1 MAKRLFGTTG
11 IRGLVNDLLTPEF
24 ASKIAAAFGTY
35 IGGEGKRVLIAMDTR
50 TSSEMLKSSAISG
63 LISVGCDVYD
73 SGIAPSPA
81 VQYGTREFFDAG
93 VMITGSHIP
102 PERNGLKFFLS
113 DGTEVYGHIE
123 EKIEEIYFNDGI
135 ERASWKDIGNVET
148 FDAVTPYKEMLLKTG
163 VKGNLKVVLD
173 PGHGAHYAL
182 MPGVIEKLGHD
193 LITINSQPDGF
204 FPGRGSEPDEK
215 NLKVLMEVVKEENAD
230 VGIAFDCDGDRCI
243 FVDDKG
249 RYVMGDIS
257 ECMITDEVMKESNKK
272 EKFIVTGVTTSSLV
286 DWIVEK
292 NNGKVI
298 RTKVGASDIVAE
310 TFKRGALFSFE
321 ENGGS
326 IFPEINPCRDGGL
339 TAVYMLKILKKRNQK
354 LSEIISELPRF
365 YQLKDKIECPDELKQ
380 ELTEK
385 VVEHYKG
392 QDAKEI
398 IDIDGVK
405 VIFED
410 GSWML
415 LRPSGTE
422 PIFRVFVESSSE
434 EKAGRLMEDGLETA
448 KVILEGVR

>member
-1 MAKRLFGTTG
+1 VAKKLFGTTG
-11 IRGLVNDLLTPEF
+11 IRGVTNDLLTPEF
-24 ASKIAAAFGTY
+24 ASKIAASFGTY
-35 IGGEGKRVLIAMDTR
+35 IGGKGKKVLIAMDTR

-63 LISVGCDVYD
+63 LISVGCHARD

-93 VMITGSHIP
+93 IMITGSHIP
-102 PERNGLKFFLS
+102 PERNGLKFFVS

-123 EKIEEIYFNDGI
+123 ERIEEIYFNDEI
-135 ERASWKDIGNVET
+135 ERASWKDIGSVET
-148 FDAVTPYKEMLLKTG
+148 FDAVTPYKKMLLKTG
-163 VKGNLKVVLD
+163 VEGNLKVVLD

-182 MPGVIEKLGHD
+182 MPEVIEKLGHD

-215 NLKVLMEVVKEENAD
+215 NLEGLMERVKQENAD
-230 VGIAFDCDGDRCI
+230 VGIALDCDGDRCI

-257 ECMITDEVMKESNKK
+257 ECIITDEVMKEHKGGI
-272 EKFIVTGVTTSSLV
+272 IVTTISTSALV
-286 DWIVEK
+286 DYIAEK
-292 NNGKVI
+292 NNGEVK
-298 RTKVGASDIVAE
+298 RTRVGAADVVAE
-310 TFKRGALFSFE
+310 TFKINAVFSFE

-339 TAVYMLKILKKRNQK
+339 TAVYMLKILTKRNQK
-354 LSEIISELPRF
+354 LSEIIAELPRF
-365 YQLKDKIECPDELKQ
+365 YQLKDKIGCPDELKQ
-380 ELTEK
+380 KLTK
-385 VVEHYKG
+385 SVVEYYKDR
-392 QDAKEI
+392 DAKEI
-398 IDIDGVK
+398 IDIDGIK

-434 EKAGRLMEDGLETA
+434 EKAKRLMADGLKT
-448 KVILEGVR
+448 VGGILEGVRQ

>member
-1 MAKRLFGTTG
+1 MAKKLFGTTG

-24 ASKIAAAFGTY
+24 ASKISAAFGTY
-35 IGGEGKRVLIAMDTR
+35 IGGKGKRVLIAMDTR

-63 LISVGCDVYD
+63 LISVGCHARD

-93 VMITGSHIP
+93 IMITGSHIP
-102 PERNGLKFFLS
+102 PERNGLKFFVS
-113 DGTEVYGHIE
+113 DGTEVYGPIE
-123 EKIEEIYFNDGI
+123 EKIEEIYFNDEI

-148 FDAVTPYKEMLLKTG
+148 FDAVTPYKKMLSETG
-163 VKGNLKVVLD
+163 VEGNLKVVLD

-182 MPGVIEKLGHD
+182 MPEVIEKLGHD

-215 NLKVLMEVVKEENAD
+215 NLRGLMERVKQENAD
-230 VGIAFDCDGDRCI
+230 VGIALDCDGDRCI

-249 RYVMGDIS
+249 GYVMGDIS
-257 ECMITDEVMKESNKK
+257 ECIITDEVMKEHNGGL
-272 EKFIVTGVTTSSLV
+272 IVTGVTTSALI

-292 NNGKVI
+292 NNGKLV

-310 TFKRGALFSFE
+310 TVKRGALFSFE

-339 TAVYMLKILKKRNQK
+339 TAIYMLNTLTKRNQK
-354 LSEIISELPRF
+354 LSEIISEMPKF

-380 ELTEK
+380 ELTKK
-385 VVEHYKG
+385 VVEHYKDR
-392 QDAKEI
+392 DAKEI
-398 IDIDGVK
+398 IDIDGIK
-405 VIFED
+405 VVFED

-434 EKAGRLMEDGLETA
+434 EKAQRLMEDGLETV
-448 KVILEGVR
+448 KGILEGMRQ